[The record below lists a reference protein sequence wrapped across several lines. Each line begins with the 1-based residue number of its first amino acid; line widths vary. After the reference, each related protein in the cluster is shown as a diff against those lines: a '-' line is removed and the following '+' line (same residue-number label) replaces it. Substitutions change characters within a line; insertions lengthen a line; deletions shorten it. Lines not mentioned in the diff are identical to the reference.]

1 MADAHTLR
9 AQLLESLTPGRVI
22 AGLALFLLGSL
33 AIDYT
38 WKPTY
43 PVEIPMVGHGRGFLP
58 TVRNFLGYMS
68 HYREWI
74 IDGYG
79 KHSKQDRA
87 FIVPAAVARA
97 YDIILPRSQTQWLL
111 DRPDHIVSAHEAH
124 NDVLYADYN
133 FLGRSNSRSHW
144 YNHVVHRSLARHL
157 PTIVPGISEEV
168 VESVDAAF
176 GTDTS
181 GYKTIKL
188 WDAWLRVVPQVT
200 NRMLVGSRICR
211 NEDFNKRMVSFV
223 DAIIINCFILNMV
236 PSLLHPVFG
245 RLVALPN
252 WYHWWKAS
260 KHSIPLI
267 EERLAAFEKKDAGDP
282 AYENWTPPE
291 DYVTWSIRLARSE
304 GKPQEL
310 DATTIS
316 KRLLPLQFAA
326 IHTTVL
332 TGHSVMLDLL
342 TSDPEKKFIEGLR
355 EEASRVLAEEGG
367 HWTKNALSRLYR
379 IDSAIR
385 ESQRLSNFSAT
396 LVERIV
402 IAKEGITN
410 EMEGWHVPQGAYI
423 SFNLQGMHHDED
435 IYPNAD
441 QYDAFRFSAPREAY
455 EALPQEKKDPDE
467 GLRLKKLGMVT
478 TSDAHLAFGHGR
490 HACPGRFFVAHELK
504 LVLAHLVL
512 NYDLKPLDVPRPQ
525 PQWIGATIIPPVEA
539 TIQLKRREGTV

>member
-1 MADAHTLR
+1 
-9 AQLLESLTPGRVI
+9 
-22 AGLALFLLGSL
+22 
-33 AIDYT
+33 
-38 WKPTY
+38 
-43 PVEIPMVGHGRGFLP
+43 
-58 TVRNFLGYMS
+58 
-68 HYREWI
+68 
-74 IDGYG
+74 
-79 KHSKQDRA
+79 
-87 FIVPAAVARA
+87 VPAAVARA

-490 HACPGRFFVAHELK
+490 HA
-504 LVLAHLVL
+504 
-512 NYDLKPLDVPRPQ
+512 
-525 PQWIGATIIPPVEA
+525 W
-539 TIQLKRREGTV
+539 